1 MYARRSAV
9 VRIQR
14 QVAGTG
20 LEDTQQADDQV
31 EGALGSD
38 RHQRFRGH
46 AARPQA
52 TRQTLGAHIQ
62 FGIAE
67 MLVATYQRD
76 RLRRRRCLMR
86 EGRRDAAP
94 RQRLEAVPA
103 NPAAPPGVP
112 RRRAGPARPALPGGL
127 GHPLQQMQQM
137 TVQFGDV
144 RCVEIAPRIDV
155 LQAQALTQGD
165 TQRQG

>member
-1 MYARRSAV
+1 MYARAPRV

-20 LEDTQQADDQV
+20 LEDAQQADDQV

-38 RHQRFRGH
+38 RHQRFRDH

-67 MLVATYQRD
+67 MLVATYQRN
-76 RLRRRRCLMR
+76 RLRRRRYLMR
-86 EGRRDAAP
+86 EGRRDAAA
-94 RQRLEAVPA
+94 RQRLERCLPIPQRLLAF
-103 NPAAPPGVP
+103 PGVEQGEFAQ
-112 RRRAGPARPALPGGL
+112 RCL
-127 GHPLQQMQQM
+127 G
-137 TVQFGDV
+137 VSAI
-144 RCVEIAPRIDV
+144 RCSRCS
-155 LQAQALTQGD
+155 
-165 TQRQG
+165 R